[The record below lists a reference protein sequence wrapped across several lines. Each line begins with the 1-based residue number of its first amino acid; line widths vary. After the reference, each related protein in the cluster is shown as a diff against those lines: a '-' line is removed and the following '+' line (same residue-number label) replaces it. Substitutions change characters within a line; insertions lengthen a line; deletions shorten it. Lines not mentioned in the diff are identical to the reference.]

1 MQNMSQLF
9 VQWMSAGVVVD
20 EIVEAT
26 GIPTLY
32 ERIGAFSLWLF
43 GPVFMPMNRFLAQF
57 YQPWAYI
64 VTIAFF
70 MGTWLWVAFILKKE
84 YVNLACPYKTRLADL
99 RIWTLVAMAP
109 HLFVYLYFR

>member
-1 MQNMSQLF
+1 MFGTSQFFMYGL
-9 VQWMSAGVVVD
+9 VAGAVV
-20 EIVEAT
+20 EEAT
-26 GIPTLY
+26 EAAGIPTLY

-43 GPVFMPMNRFLAQF
+43 NPVFAPINRVLAQL

-64 VTIAFF
+64 VTIIFF
-70 MGTWLWVAFILKKE
+70 LGTWVWVAFILKKE
-84 YVNLACPYKTRLADL
+84 YVNLSCPYKTRLADL